1 MWGLVKEQNSINITS
16 TIEGHGGFL
25 IKDASFGQCPSF
37 CIKKYRRTH
46 AMRRTILQQAVAEVL
61 QLMCF

>member
-16 TIEGHGGFL
+16 NIEGHGGFL

-37 CIKKYRRTH
+37 LH
-46 AMRRTILQQAVAEVL
+46 
-61 QLMCF
+61 